1 MNNKI
6 GYEENLVS
14 AFFFFFFWESKVGNQ
29 GSVTFEIRMQELE
42 TWRKL
47 PFIHYTLPLPPPPSP
62 TSNYTGMYGAK
73 GECFNFG
80 LQIKSCLGSKTLAT
94 TLFKKCV

>member
-6 GYEENLVS
+6 GYEVILVS
-14 AFFFFFFWESKVGNQ
+14 VFFFFFWESQVGNQ

-47 PFIHYTLPLPPPPSP
+47 PLIHYTLPLPPTPLPHFELYR
-62 TSNYTGMYGAK
+62 NVRRQRGMFQFWSAIDQK
-73 GECFNFG
+73 LFG
-80 LQIKSCLGSKTLAT
+80 K
-94 TLFKKCV
+94 

>member
-6 GYEENLVS
+6 GYEVNLVS
-14 AFFFFFFWESKVGNQ
+14 VFFFFFFFWESQVGNQ

-47 PFIHYTLPLPPPPSP
+47 PLIHYTLPLPPTPLPHFELYR
-62 TSNYTGMYGAK
+62 NVRRQRGMFQFWSAIDQK
-73 GECFNFG
+73 LFG
-80 LQIKSCLGSKTLAT
+80 K
-94 TLFKKCV
+94 

>member
-6 GYEENLVS
+6 GYEVNLVS
-14 AFFFFFFWESKVGNQ
+14 VVFFFFWESQVGNQ

-47 PFIHYTLPLPPPPSP
+47 PLIHYTLPLPPPPPPPPPSP
-62 TSNYTGMYGAK
+62 TSNYTGMYGDN

-80 LQIKSCLGSKTLAT
+80 LL
-94 TLFKKCV
+94 

>member
-1 MNNKI
+1 MNKI
-6 GYEENLVS
+6 GYEVNLVNL
-14 AFFFFFFWESKVGNQ
+14 FFFLESKVGNQ
-29 GSVTFEIRMQELE
+29 GSVTFEIWMQELE

-47 PFIHYTLPLPPPPSP
+47 PLIHTLCLSPPPPQPPSP

-80 LQIKSCLGSKTLAT
+80 LL
-94 TLFKKCV
+94 